1 MDKQEVRTTLTKY
14 QFGILGFISLSTL
27 VVGTFAYHSIE
38 KLSWVDSLYFS
49 TITLTTIGY
58 GDITPKTDIG
68 KLFTVF
74 YVIIGIAIIGA
85 FVNAII
91 RRASVKNA
99 QLKGFHLLDV
109 FSKFSKHDEE
119 SKN

>member
-1 MDKQEVRTTLTKY
+1 METEDARKVLSKYEFRLLAIVAFATL
-14 QFGILGFISLSTL
+14 G
-27 VVGTFAYHSIE
+27 VGTVFYRLIE
-38 KLSWVDSLYFS
+38 NLSWIDSFYFS

-58 GDITPKTDIG
+58 GDISPQTDAG

-91 RRASVKNA
+91 KRAAIRR
-99 QLKGFHLLDV
+99 H
-109 FSKFSKHDEE
+109 EE
-119 SKN
+119 SRIGILFRFRRKKD